1 MAQGNKRRY
10 YIAEVSRK
18 VGVPPHVL
26 RDWEKKFPQLKPKRD
41 RANNRYYYDEDIDV
55 IRRIKYLMRHEG
67 LTSEGARIRLAEE
80 LHGEGRPKTNQEV
93 VELLDKITGEIRTI
107 LDILDSA

>member
-1 MAQGNKRRY
+1 MVQSAKRRY

-18 VGVPPHVL
+18 TGVPSHVL

-67 LTSEGARIRLAEE
+67 LTSEGARIRLSEE

-93 VELLDKITGEIRTI
+93 VELLDKITAEIRTI
-107 LDILDSA
+107 LDILDST